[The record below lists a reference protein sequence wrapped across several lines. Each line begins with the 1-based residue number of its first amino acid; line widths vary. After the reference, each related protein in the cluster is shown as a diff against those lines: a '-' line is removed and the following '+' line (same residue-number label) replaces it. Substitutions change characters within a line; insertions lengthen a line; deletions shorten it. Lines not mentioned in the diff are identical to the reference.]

1 MDYTLLME
9 ILLDFEKPIYDLESQ
24 IKKLEKQN
32 LDKDLGTESEI
43 KILKEKAQTLLS
55 KTFEQLTSWQK
66 VQLAR
71 HPMRPHSLEYM
82 NHLFDFYEEIHG
94 DRRFSE
100 DASIL
105 CGFAKRGN
113 QKWAYI
119 AIEKGRKTADKVKHN
134 FGMVRPEGY
143 RKSLR
148 LMELAEK
155 FSLPILTLVDTP
167 GAYPGIGAEERGQ
180 ALAIAEN
187 IQTMFKVKT
196 PIISVVIGEGG
207 SGGALGIAVA
217 DKVFMQQHAIYSVI
231 SPESCA
237 SILWSDPA
245 KGEEAAESLKI
256 DAQMAQKLKV
266 IDGII
271 AEPIGGA
278 HRNLEEAVNLLGKSI
293 DKALV
298 EIKKVKLEEL
308 LSQRREKFRLMGN
321 DFMVA
326 RK

>member
-1 MDYTLLME
+1 MDYTLPME

-24 IKKLEKQN
+24 IKDLEKRY
-32 LDKDLGTESEI
+32 LGKDLDADAEI
-43 KILKEKAQTLLS
+43 KTLKEKAQTLLI

-71 HPMRPHSLEYM
+71 HPMRPHALEYM
-82 NHLFDFYEEIHG
+82 NHLFDSYEEIHG

-187 IQTMFKVKT
+187 IQTMFKTKT